1 LLWAGAGA
9 CVIAFSTTDRAS
21 FDAVA
26 SWKRKVE
33 AEVGSIPMA
42 LVQNK
47 VRLPPARML
56 GLRAVCSNGRDSSDV
71 R

>member
-1 LLWAGAGA
+1 M
-9 CVIAFSTTDRAS
+9 IAFSTTDRNS

-26 SWKRKVE
+26 SWKHKVE

-47 VRLPPARML
+47 VRRAPPPL
-56 GLRAVCSNGRDSSDV
+56 CWGLDYSAAMVAIVTRWMELDEA
-71 R
+71 